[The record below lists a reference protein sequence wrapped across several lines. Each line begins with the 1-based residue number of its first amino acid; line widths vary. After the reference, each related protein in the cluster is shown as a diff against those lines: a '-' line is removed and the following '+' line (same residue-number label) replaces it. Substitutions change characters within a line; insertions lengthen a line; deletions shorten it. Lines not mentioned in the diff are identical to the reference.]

1 MSKKISTICLIII
14 LLILSLT
21 FTKAEASNIQIGEKT
36 NIVRDH
42 CCDDLLQF
50 RPETGNYP
58 AFKDVQKVYYTD
70 STGTNYPAFCIEPG
84 KDGVGSGA
92 GDSYEITIEELN
104 NPAIWRVLYKGY
116 MNNFNKDTFTSNY
129 QDFGLETDD
138 DFYVAT
144 KTAVHSIVTGTNPTE
159 IYQISDGLITSQNI
173 INNIDLEEEQR
184 RGQKVLDLA
193 EELYNYGI
201 SGNDDYSKPDIR
213 IKEEKCNIEEEC
225 STQIIEISDKLG
237 RDIKDFSVSLENY
250 PENSKI
256 EKISKNKIKIFIPL
270 NLNSHQENT
279 ETIENTGTIENNK
292 PNSFKGKINISNIE
306 VKNYPVYLANPQNDY
321 QKYAIMNI
329 PYETTSIS
337 HEIEYIVQSLKILK
351 INEETKEPVKGGE
364 YTIYLDTN
372 LDGKIGKEDEKIQT
386 IETDENGEAIITN
399 LKSGTYLIK
408 ETKAPNKY
416 IIDKNIYTAKLYNL
430 TQEEIVTIT
439 SKEEKEKYGR
449 IKVIKIDGDTQV
461 PLENI
466 TFEIRD
472 EQDNLIQTLI
482 TDKNGEA
489 ISKELLIDKEY
500 KIKET
505 ITNEEYILNEEEKT
519 IKLEE
524 EQIKE
529 IKFENYKK
537 PIPTPSPT
545 PTPSIKIEYE
555 KPKTGDNTNI
565 AFLIL
570 LFIISSFALIYLIRK
585 RIKKVA

>member
-1 MSKKISTICLIII
+1 MKIFMSKKISIISLIII
-14 LLILSLT
+14 LLTLSIP

-36 NIVRDH
+36 NIVKDH

-50 RPETGNYP
+50 KPETGNYP

-70 STGTNYPAFCIEPG
+70 STGTNYPAFCIEPE
-84 KDGVGSGA
+84 KEGVGSGA

-104 NPAIWRVLYKGY
+104 NPAIWRILYKGY

-129 QDFGLETDD
+129 QAFGLETDD

-144 KTAVHSIVTGTNPTE
+144 KTAVHSIVTGINPKS
-159 IYQISDGLITSQNI
+159 IYQISDGLITSQNR

-201 SGNDDYSKPDIR
+201 SGNDNYSKPDIR
-213 IKEEKCNIEEEC
+213 IKKEETKIEEEY
-225 STQIIEISDKLG
+225 STQIIEISDKLN
-237 RDIKDFSVSLENY
+237 REIKEYSISLENY
-250 PENSKI
+250 SKNSKV
-256 EKISKNKIKIFIPL
+256 EKISKNKFKIFIPL
-270 NLNSHQENT
+270 NSNI
-279 ETIENTGTIENNK
+279 ET
-292 PNSFKGKINISNIE
+292 NSFKGKINISNIE
-306 VKNYPVYLANPQNDY
+306 VKNYPVFLANPQNDY

-351 INEETKEPVKGGE
+351 VNKETEEPIKGGE

-372 LDGKIGKEDEKIQT
+372 LDGKLGKEDEKIKT
-386 IETDENGEAIITN
+386 IETNEKGEAIINN
-399 LKSGTYLIK
+399 LQSGTYLIK

-416 IIDKNIYTAKLYNL
+416 IIDKNIYIAKLYNL

-449 IKVIKIDGDTQV
+449 IKVIKQDRDTKL

-472 EQDNLIQTLI
+472 EKDNLIQTLI

-524 EQIKE
+524 DQIKE

-537 PIPTPSPT
+537 PKPTPSPT
-545 PTPSIKIEYE
+545 PTPNIPKIEYE

-565 AFLIL
+565 ALLMFLL
-570 LFIISSFALIYLIRK
+570 LISSFALIYILR
-585 RIKKVA
+585 KKVKKIA